1 MYQKML
7 IFGKFRSTKTGG
19 KMKKSKNV
27 KRTLLSLL
35 TITALCS
42 SGFFMACS
50 DSDDD
55 SGNTTQNTG
64 NNGSGNTGGNSSG
77 TGSQP
82 STDPVTGGETEK
94 DYTIADGTLT
104 YKSTASLKNIT
115 LPAFDVTDAD
125 LFTLSFDAIFA
136 EPSDGYDWTTQL
148 LKTSDNYII
157 TIPNLDP
164 WNNTAE
170 TSAIK
175 LKNGFPTMPGAYL
188 ANSLIYSSAFTG
200 AKVAITVSLNKKD
213 KTIVYT
219 LNGKAWV
226 VYSAAV
232 WDGGIEEFITAF
244 ANALK
249 AGTLSF
255 NPNSLEYSSLVI
267 TKGQATNAEVKEI
280 LLEKATVTTDIAG
293 LNGVISDIKGYAVYS
308 DGSAS
313 TITQATEGLSLAY
326 TNSQNEAVTQPDSEG
341 KYTVKVTYGG
351 VDTTFSL
358 VIGSP
363 NKVSGTGTV
372 DDPYVLTTTFA
383 ETIQGKEGA
392 IDGNKYQPESG
403 TFNVAGPIDWKNPL
417 SGKTL
422 TGFTLST
429 DVYMTAGA
437 QYDALLAFYKSG
449 NTDAAG
455 FLSIYENGNI
465 RCNIGKF
472 FESIGNTDDTAT
484 GALTVS
490 AKTWTKVTVTVD
502 TDGKVTYYKDGIA
515 VDTSKITG
523 YTGGGDITW
532 TDLNTY
538 LTSTAT
544 NIGIGVGCSWWKS
557 GFVDAGNYL
566 ANIKVYST
574 ALTAEQVAAIN

>member
-1 MYQKML
+1 
-7 IFGKFRSTKTGG
+7 
-19 KMKKSKNV
+19 MKKSKNV

-64 NNGSGNTGGNSSG
+64 NNGSGNTGGNSSE

-82 STDPVTGGETEK
+82 SVDPVTGGETET

-125 LFTLSFDAIFA
+125 LFTISLDATFA
-136 EPSDGYDWTTQL
+136 TDQSDWAAQL

-175 LKNGFPTMPGAYL
+175 SKNGFPTAAGAYL
-188 ANSLIYSSAFTG
+188 ANSLIFSSAFTG

-267 TKGQATNAEVKEI
+267 TKGQATSAEVKEI

-372 DDPYVLTTTFA
+372 EDPYVLTTTLA

-392 IDGNKYQPESG
+392 IDAYKYQSQTTQDTSATVSWKSPLYGLE
-403 TFNVAGPIDWKNPL
+403 AGSLPNGITI
-417 SGKTL
+417 SA
-422 TGFTLST
+422 
-429 DVYMTAGA
+429 DVYSANLDGVNG
-437 QYDALLAFYKSG
+437 YDALLTFFKDP
-449 NTDAAG
+449 TDG
-455 FLSIYENGNI
+455 WNCLSIMEGGAVHINSGA
-465 RCNIGKF
+465 IGGYF
-472 FESIGNTDDTAT
+472 DN
-484 GALTVS
+484 VS
-490 AKTWTKVTVTVD
+490 SLKKGEWVKVSLVFG
-502 TDGKVTYYKDGIA
+502 TDGTLKYYQNGTAIEGAIAPLEGSIVSYDTIVNYFTTTAQNIA
-515 VDTSKITG
+515 V
-523 YTGGGDITW
+523 
-532 TDLNTY
+532 
-538 LTSTAT
+538 
-544 NIGIGVGCSWWKS
+544 GVGFASGGNGLWKA
-557 GFVDAGNYL
+557 GFVDNGSAI

-574 ALTAEQVAAIN
+574 ALTADQVAAIN

>member
-1 MYQKML
+1 
-7 IFGKFRSTKTGG
+7 
-19 KMKKSKNV
+19 MKKS
-27 KRTLLSLL
+27 RTLRRAVLSML
-35 TITALCS
+35 TISALCF
-42 SGFFMACS
+42 SGFFTACS

-55 SGNTTQNTG
+55 SDNDTQNQEKEADTK
-64 NNGSGNTGGNSSG
+64 SDPASE
-77 TGSQP
+77 QP
-82 STDPVTGGETEK
+82 AKDDESEKTEL
-94 DYTIADGTLT
+94 DYTLTDTSLT
-104 YKSTASLKNIT
+104 YKDSANLKNIT

-125 LFTLSFDAIFA
+125 LFTISLDATFA
-136 EPSDGYDWTTQL
+136 TDQSDWTAQL

-170 TSAIK
+170 GSTIVG
-175 LKNGFPTMPGAYL
+175 KNAFPTADGAYL
-188 ANSLIYSSAFTG
+188 ANSLIYTSAFTG

-232 WDGGIEEFITAF
+232 WDGGIEEFITVF

-293 LNGVISDIKGYAVYS
+293 LTGVISDIKGYAVYS
-308 DGSAS
+308 DGSSS

-341 KYTVKVTYGG
+341 TYTVKVTYGG

-392 IDGNKYQPESG
+392 IDCNKYQS
-403 TFNVAGPIDWKNPL
+403 TTTHDTAATVSWKNPL
-417 SGKTL
+417 YGLDASTL
-422 TGFTLST
+422 TSGITISM
-429 DVYMTAGA
+429 DVYSANVEGVNG
-437 QYDALLAFYKSG
+437 YDALLTFFKANDPWNCLSVMEGGTVYINSG
-449 NTDAAG
+449 AIGGYFD
-455 FLSIYENGNI
+455 NI
-465 RCNIGKF
+465 
-472 FESIGNTDDTAT
+472 ESIKKGEWVK
-484 GALTVS
+484 VS
-490 AKTWTKVTVTVD
+490 LVFG
-502 TDGKVTYYKDGIA
+502 TDGTITYYQGATAIATAVGNLTEWGAGTQGYSKVLSYFTETADNIA
-515 VDTSKITG
+515 V
-523 YTGGGDITW
+523 
-532 TDLNTY
+532 
-538 LTSTAT
+538 
-544 NIGIGVGCSWWKS
+544 GVGFSTEFLLA
-557 GFVDAGNYL
+557 GYVDAGSAL
-566 ANIKVYST
+566 ANIKIYSS
-574 ALTAEQVAAIN
+574 ALTADQVAAIN